1 MNGEWVKNAIES
13 ILFVAG
19 DAVELSALAAAL
31 DIDENELDEIVEEM
45 INNRRKSDTGILLR
59 KVESKIQ
66 FCTNPQYSQLIEKT
80 LQTVKKSRLS
90 QSLLETLS
98 IIAYKQPVTRFDIEQ
113 VRGVSCSYSLAM
125 LIEKGLVERAG
136 TKKTLGNPLLYKTN
150 DEFLRH
156 FGISAINELPAL
168 KKAE

>member
-1 MNGEWVKNAIES
+1 MNDERIKNALES

-19 DAVELSALAAAL
+19 DAVELSDAAAAL
-31 DIDENELDEIVEEM
+31 DVDIKILNEIVDQIIKDRLE
-45 INNRRKSDTGILLR
+45 KDSGILLKR
-59 KVESKIQ
+59 IESKIQ
-66 FCTNPQYSQLIEKT
+66 LCSNPEYMQYIDKT

-113 VRGVSCSYSLAM
+113 IRGVSCNYSIAM
-125 LIEKGLVERAG
+125 LIEKGLIERCG
-136 TKKTLGNPLLYKTN
+136 RKKTLGNPMLYSTN

-156 FGISAINELPAL
+156 FGISSLKELPEL
-168 KKAE
+168 KEAE